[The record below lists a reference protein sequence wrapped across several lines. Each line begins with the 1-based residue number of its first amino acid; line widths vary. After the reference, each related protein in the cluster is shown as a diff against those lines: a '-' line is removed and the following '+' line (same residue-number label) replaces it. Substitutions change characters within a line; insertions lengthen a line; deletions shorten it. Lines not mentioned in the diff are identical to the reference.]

1 MEGHRV
7 VFRRYGGPEVLEVER
22 FDARAPAK
30 GELAVDVAFAGVN
43 YADLIARRG
52 FYKWAPPPRAGAPT
66 CVGFEISGVVSQVGN
81 DVSDFAVGDRIMA
94 VTRFGGY
101 TDRICVEAER
111 ARRVPATM
119 TLEQAAALPAVYLTA
134 WHALHEVARVRRGE
148 SILIQAVAGG
158 VGLAA
163 LQLARHA
170 GMTTYGTASREEK
183 LGFARAHGL
192 HHGIDYAKSDF
203 ELEIRALTN
212 GRGVDVVLDSL
223 GGEGLRKG
231 YRCLARGG
239 RVIAIGAAQVAP
251 RARTSPFE
259 LLRAGVE
266 IVKGGVFHAFRLIE
280 DNRGVAGVQILL
292 WWDDVAHLRRGID
305 ALLALFEEGVIS
317 PVIDTIFPLSRA
329 GEAHTLLDSRRT
341 KGKLL
346 LDCRESAGEI

>member
-1 MEGHRV
+1 MTEARRV

-22 FDARAPAK
+22 VPAPLPHA
-30 GELAVDVAFAGVN
+30 GEVAIDVAFAGVN

-52 FYKWAPPPRAGAPT
+52 FYKWAPPPREGAPT
-66 CVGFEISGVVSQVGN
+66 CVGFEVSGVVQAVGAGVE
-81 DVSDFAVGDRIMA
+81 DLAVGDQVMA

-101 TDRICVEAER
+101 TDRLCVEAAR
-111 ARRVPATM
+111 ARRLPPRM

-170 GMTTYGTASREEK
+170 GMTTYGTASREDK
-183 LGFARAHGL
+183 LAFARTHGL
-192 HHGIDYAKSDF
+192 DHGINYAQTDF
-203 ELEIRALTN
+203 ETAISALT
-212 GRGVDVVLDSL
+212 GARGVDVVLDSL
-223 GGEGLRKG
+223 GGEGMRKG

-239 RVIAIGAAQVAP
+239 RLVVIGAAQVAP
-251 RARTSPFE
+251 RARTSPLE
-259 LLRAGVE
+259 LLRAGAE

-292 WWDDVAHLRRGID
+292 WWDDVAHLQRGIE
-305 ALLALFEEGVIS
+305 ALVTLFEEGVVA
-317 PVIDTIFPLSRA
+317 PAIDTVFPLARA
-329 GEAHTLLDSRRT
+329 GDAHTLLDSRRT

-346 LDCRESAGEI
+346 LDCRHPT